1 MKDFFN
7 REAWVE
13 TFRRL
18 MNKKLITLLLLGFS
32 AGLPYLL
39 VFATLSA
46 WLKDSNI
53 SNSTIGFVS
62 WVSIT
67 YAIKFLWAPFLDRIK
82 LPVLYKFFGKRRSW
96 LLLTQVMIGVSLYM
110 LTQISPSH
118 ENIIIFS
125 L

>member
-1 MKDFFN
+1 MTDFFN
-7 REAWVE
+7 KKAWVE
-13 TFRRL
+13 TFHRL
-18 MNKKLITLLLLGFS
+18 RNKQLITLLLLGFS

-82 LPVLYKFFGKRRSW
+82 LPVLHKFFGKRRSW

-110 LTQISPSH
+110 LTQILPSN
-118 ENIIIFS
+118 ENS
-125 L
+125 